1 MVFGISIPTFTIIHT
16 LISLIAIATGF
27 IVVAGLFGS
36 KRLPA
41 WTAVFWLTT
50 VLTSVTGFMFPINGF
65 TPALGTGVVATL
77 VFIPGLIALYVK
89 NLAGSWRWIYA
100 VSAVVSLYLN
110 VFVLIVQVFQKIK
123 LINPLAPQLG
133 PPFAEPQNTQFVV
146 AQAVALIAGV
156 VAGFLAAR
164 RFRPL

>member
-1 MVFGISIPTFTIIHT
+1 MVFGISIPTFTIVHT
-16 LISLIAIATGF
+16 LISLIAIGTGF
-27 IVVAGLFGS
+27 VVVAGLFGS

-41 WTAVFWLTT
+41 LTAIFWLTT
-50 VLTSVTGFMFPINGF
+50 VLTSVTGFMFPIKGF

-89 NLAGSWRWIYA
+89 NLAGSWHWIYA
-100 VSAVVSLYLN
+100 VSAVVSLYFN

-123 LINPLAPQLG
+123 LINPLAPQVG

-146 AQAVALIAGV
+146 AQGVALVACV
-156 VAGFLAAR
+156 VFGFLAAR
-164 RFRPL
+164 RFRPV